1 MGLPPR
7 LHLGGH
13 GGVELGEALAQAG
26 LGGHALGHAPADAA
40 RLAARE
46 RLGGEVVDARVEAV
60 VDEVAEDL
68 GTGEIGSVVGS
79 KIGNG
84 KSGKRRTFINS
95 LTWRFCRRVSSSR
108 CSACVRLSEGGVSIC
123 IGGCCWGEVNATG
136 VVPSVHCSG
145 WLWREGA
152 GGRW

>member
-46 RLGGEVVDARVEAV
+46 GLGGEVVDARVEAV

-68 GTGEIGSVVGS
+68 GA
-79 KIGNG
+79 
-84 KSGKRRTFINS
+84 
-95 LTWRFCRRVSSSR
+95 CRS
-108 CSACVRLSEGGVSIC
+108 VSIWD
-123 IGGCCWGEVNATG
+123 GSSTTG
-136 VVPSVHCSG
+136 ME
-145 WLWREGA
+145 WRER
-152 GGRW
+152 GGRWKDVRS